1 MSEYCFVM
9 YDFNKVVNRE
19 STANMKYDLRGKFFG
34 NEDVLPMWVADMDFE
49 TPDFIRNAVIKRAQH
64 PIYGYSF
71 RPESYYQSIVDWV
84 KKRHDWAI
92 DTDWIVYT
100 PGIVPALNFS
110 TLVFTD
116 IGDEIIVQPP
126 VYFPFF
132 SAVTDNKRVQLN
144 NKLQLKNG
152 KYLIDFDDFERKAQK
167 AKMFFLSSPHNPTGR
182 VWTKDELLHLGEICV
197 RNNVIIISDEIHN
210 DLILPG
216 YKHIPLASLSSEIA
230 DITVTC
236 IAPSKTFNIAGL
248 ATSSVIISNK
258 ILRDKFENIIARY
271 HLSLGNVFGAIASE
285 AGYRHGANWVDELM
299 HYVKKN
305 FEEVEQAL
313 LSTNGKIKLI
323 QPEATYLA
331 WLDFSETGYNDKQIK
346 DILIN
351 KAGLGFSHG
360 PVFGDG
366 GQGFQRMNLATP
378 RSLVVEAMERLITAF
393 NI

>member
-1 MSEYCFVM
+1 M
-9 YDFNKVVNRE
+9 YDFNKVVNRQ
-19 STANMKYDLRGKFFG
+19 STANIKYDLRGKFFG

-64 PIYGYSF
+64 PIYGYSY
-71 RPESYYQSIVDWV
+71 RPQSYYQSIVDWV
-84 KKRHDWAI
+84 KKRHNWTI
-92 DTDWIVYT
+92 DTDWIVYS

-110 TLVFTD
+110 SLAFTNK
-116 IGDEIIVQPP
+116 GDNIIVQPP

-132 SAVTDNKRVQLN
+132 SAITDNKRIQLN
-144 NKLQLKNG
+144 NILHLKEG
-152 KYLIDFDDFERKAQK
+152 KYFIDFDDFEQKAQK
-167 AKMFFLSSPHNPTGR
+167 AKMFFLSSPHNPVGR
-182 VWTKDELLHLGEICV
+182 VWTKDELLRLGEICV

-216 YKHIPLASLSSEIA
+216 YKHTPMASLSSEIA

-258 ILRDKFENIIARY
+258 NLRDKFEQIIVRY
-271 HLSLGNVFGAIASE
+271 HLSLGNVFGAVASE
-285 AGYRHGANWVDELM
+285 AGYRHGANWIDELM
-299 HYVKKN
+299 HYIKKN

-313 LSTNGKIKLI
+313 LSTNGKIKII

-331 WLDFSETGYNDKQIK
+331 WLDFRETSYNDKQIK
-346 DILIN
+346 EILIN

-378 RSLVVEAMERLITAF
+378 HSLVVEAMERLVMAF

>member
-1 MSEYCFVM
+1 M

-34 NEDVLPMWVADMDFE
+34 KEDVLPMWVADMDFE

-84 KKRHDWAI
+84 KKRHNWTIA
-92 DTDWIVYT
+92 TDWIVYS

-110 TLVFTD
+110 TLAFTNK
-116 IGDEIIVQPP
+116 GDNIIVQPP

-132 SAVTDNKRVQLN
+132 NAITDNKRVRLN
-144 NKLQLKNG
+144 NNLYLKDG
-152 KYLIDFDDFERKAQK
+152 KYLIDFDDFERKAQN
-167 AKMFFLSSPHNPTGR
+167 ASMFFLSSPHNPVGR
-182 VWTKDELLHLGEICV
+182 VWTKDELLRLGEICV

-216 YKHIPLASLSSEIA
+216 YKHIPMASLSSEIA

-258 ILRDKFENIIARY
+258 NLRAKFENIIIRY
-271 HLSLGNVFGAIASE
+271 HLSLGNIFGAVASE

-323 QPEATYLA
+323 QPQATYLA
-331 WLDFSETGYNDKQIK
+331 WLDFHETGYNNKQIK
-346 DILIN
+346 DILIK

-360 PVFGDG
+360 PVFGYG

-378 RSLVVEAMERLITAF
+378 RSLVVEAMERLVMAF

>member
-1 MSEYCFVM
+1 M
-9 YDFNKVVNRE
+9 YDFNKVVNRQ
-19 STANMKYDLRGKFFG
+19 STANIKYDLRGKFFG

-64 PIYGYSF
+64 PIYGYSY
-71 RPESYYQSIVDWV
+71 RPQSYYQSIVDWV
-84 KKRHDWAI
+84 KKRHNWTI
-92 DTDWIVYT
+92 DTDWIVYS

-110 TLVFTD
+110 SLAFTNK
-116 IGDEIIVQPP
+116 GDNIIVQPP

-132 SAVTDNKRVQLN
+132 SAVTDNKRIQLN
-144 NKLQLKNG
+144 NILHLKEG
-152 KYLIDFDDFERKAQK
+152 KYFIDFDDFEQKAQK
-167 AKMFFLSSPHNPTGR
+167 AKMFFLSSPHNPVGR
-182 VWTKDELLHLGEICV
+182 VWTKDELLRLGEICV

-216 YKHIPLASLSSEIA
+216 YKHTPMASLSSEIA

-258 ILRDKFENIIARY
+258 NLRDKFEQIIVRY
-271 HLSLGNVFGAIASE
+271 HLSLGNVFGAVASE
-285 AGYRHGANWVDELM
+285 AGYRHGANWIDELM
-299 HYVKKN
+299 HYIKKN

-313 LSTNGKIKLI
+313 LSTNGKIKII

-331 WLDFSETGYNDKQIK
+331 WLDFRETSYNDKQIK
-346 DILIN
+346 EILIN

-378 RSLVVEAMERLITAF
+378 HSLVVEAMERLVMAF